1 AAQVP
6 ARRKAPD
13 GCAGRGRHGSWAR
26 ARRGPVGLQTT
37 LVLALLFALAVAG
50 FAVQNAEPITVRF
63 LQWEA
68 RTSLVVVIL
77 GAAAVGAL
85 SVGLAGGFRQLRT
98 GWRVRHLQTT
108 TQRLQQELE
117 QVRTALDVLQA
128 QVHELRQQ

>member
-1 AAQVP
+1 M
-6 ARRKAPD
+6 
-13 GCAGRGRHGSWAR
+13 
-26 ARRGPVGLQTT
+26 QTT

-98 GWRVRHLQTT
+98 GWRVRNLQNM
-108 TQRLQQELE
+108 TQRLEQELE
-117 QVRTALDVLQA
+117 QVRTARDVLQA
-128 QVHELRQQ
+128 QVHELRQQVDQLRQGDVPAARGPEEPGSSSLPR

>member
-1 AAQVP
+1 
-6 ARRKAPD
+6 
-13 GCAGRGRHGSWAR
+13 
-26 ARRGPVGLQTT
+26 LQTT

-98 GWRVRHLQTT
+98 GLRVRNLQHM
-108 TQRLQQELE
+108 TQRLEQELE
-117 QVRTALDVLQA
+117 QVRTARDVLQA
-128 QVHELRQQ
+128 QVHELRQQVDSRRRGQVPAAQGHEQGGSSSLPR